1 MKEVQTVKNGKLIW
15 EFYTVDKD
23 GNESIYSDWIGKK
36 PRRTKI
42 WKLLNNVLDRHSRTG
57 IKTIGYRL
65 KKKL

>member
-23 GNESIYSDWIGKK
+23 GNESIYSNWIGKK
-36 PRRTKI
+36 PSRTKI
-42 WKLLNNVLDRHSRTG
+42 WKLLNNSLDRHSGTG

-65 KKKL
+65 SKTN